1 MRRKK
6 TMDRWRKDNLM
17 ELLHEMIRKC
27 LKIMHS
33 KRVIRMASKKFAALI
48 EKGNVNAAIN
58 LLLKSMR
65 NGILPLNN
73 ETSKYIF
80 AHSLLGNQSCK
91 HCGKYRHL
99 PQFAWRQF

>member
-1 MRRKK
+1 
-6 TMDRWRKDNLM
+6 MDRWRKDNLM
-17 ELLHEMIRKC
+17 ELLHETIPKC
-27 LKIMHS
+27 LKVMHS
-33 KRVIRMASKKFAALI
+33 KREIRMASKKFAALI
-48 EKGNVNAAIN
+48 EKENVNAAFS

-91 HCGKYRHL
+91 HNGK
-99 PQFAWRQF
+99 